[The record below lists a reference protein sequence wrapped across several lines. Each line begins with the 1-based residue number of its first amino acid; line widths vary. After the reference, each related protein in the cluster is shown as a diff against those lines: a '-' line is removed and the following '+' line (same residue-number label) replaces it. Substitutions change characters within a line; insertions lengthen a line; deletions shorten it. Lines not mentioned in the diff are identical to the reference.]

1 MTTQPRPSLA
11 PRILIVVGM
20 AIIFLYVA
28 FDLSP
33 TLTALAQVA
42 GGLCS
47 LGGLV
52 WFLMSGWK
60 GG

>member
-1 MTTQPRPSLA
+1 MTTQPRPSLT
-11 PRILIVVGM
+11 PRIMILIGM
-20 AIIFLYVA
+20 AIIFLSVG

-33 TLTALAQVA
+33 TLTASAQVL

-60 GG
+60 RS